1 MENIK
6 EVNFENT
13 EEEAQA
19 LGNALRILVR
29 MVVTTIMRETS
40 IQRKIITKV
49 DIASVTPSSR
59 MNSEPQE
66 ESLLLNIREGAR
78 LLRVSRSR
86 VYELVNSRQIPS
98 VRLGKRMLIPRA
110 QLARFIEETAKDS
123 MNTGQQY

>member
-1 MENIK
+1 MEKAK

-13 EEEAQA
+13 QEAQA

-29 MVVTTIMRETS
+29 MIARTVMSETS
-40 IQRKIITKV
+40 IQRKVAGKLDVEPATL
-49 DIASVTPSSR
+49 SSR
-59 MNSEPQE
+59 INSEPQE

-110 QLARFIEETAKDS
+110 QLARFIEEAANNS
-123 MNTGQQY
+123 MNMGQQY